1 MNTGHFSTPTDF
13 PHVQLFFFFQISFSV
28 YQDTSSQMVDQMNQA
43 IDVVIPWM
51 DEVDGIEDEDDEKI
65 IDISGYKTNVRPLY
79 LIKRKK
85 DIAFI
90 RQQFKAKHRLLLRT
104 FNTYAYYACEITE
117 MQQKVLQHMTSTGAY
132 SLIMEL
138 NETNQQ
144 DIEKHLNNRDKR
156 ITFTLNNLLHDQSI
170 TLSQWKK
177 MKDNPSGRR
186 FDSPKPLDKI
196 SVTSK
201 HMHRR
206 GSYTHSSVLPHA
218 NHRVCS

>member
-1 MNTGHFSTPTDF
+1 M
-13 PHVQLFFFFQISFSV
+13 
-28 YQDTSSQMVDQMNQA
+28 
-43 IDVVIPWM
+43 
-51 DEVDGIEDEDDEKI
+51 
-65 IDISGYKTNVRPLY
+65 
-79 LIKRKK
+79 
-85 DIAFI
+85 
-90 RQQFKAKHRLLLRT
+90 
-104 FNTYAYYACEITE
+104 
-117 MQQKVLQHMTSTGAY
+117 
-132 SLIMEL
+132 
-138 NETNQQ
+138 
-144 DIEKHLNNRDKR
+144 
-156 ITFTLNNLLHDQSI
+156 TFTLNNLLHDRSI